1 MLFLAHVSHHCVSPR
16 GVACSCAMTSTV
28 PQNKC
33 CHDHE
38 IRLRKTIAGPLSYRS
53 RRHSSLPAFAIR
65 HRLQL
70 LRIMGRRG
78 RGRPRCERCN
88 NHAPS
93 RRVECSLCHRPVG
106 PGCDPEACLSVE
118 FPVSFCRDCS
128 WPRVIVIA
136 GSSRSRSSSRTQQQP
151 EEEP

>member
-1 MLFLAHVSHHCVSPR
+1 MLFLAHVSHHGVSPR

-78 RGRPRCERCN
+78 RGRPRCQRCS

-93 RRVECSLCHRPVG
+93 RRVKCSVCHLLVG
-106 PGCDPEACLSVE
+106 PGCDPEWCLAVE
-118 FPVSFCRDCS
+118 FPVSFCRDC
-128 WPRVIVIA
+128 WRPPGIVVAIR
-136 GSSRSRSSSRTQQQP
+136 SRSRSLSSTRTQQ
-151 EEEP
+151 